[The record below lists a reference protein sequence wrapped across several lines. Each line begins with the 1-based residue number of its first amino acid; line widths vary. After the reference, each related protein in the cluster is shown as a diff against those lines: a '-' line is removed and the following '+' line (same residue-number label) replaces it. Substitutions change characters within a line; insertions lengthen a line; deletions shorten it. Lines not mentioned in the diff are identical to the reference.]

1 MLKYGTR
8 DEDMNAWPPADPW
21 MIGTLVFA
29 ATLLLAVL
37 LSALSARSVLSA
49 SALFLVVGFFCGA
62 GGLGIIHLDV
72 EQPLVQRFVELAL
85 FSILF
90 TDGMRVNRR
99 MLGAWRLPARA
110 LVPGIPLTVL
120 VIALFAHF
128 VAGLDWLAAFLL
140 GAALSPTDPVFA
152 AAILGHESV
161 PRRVRH
167 LLNVESGLNDGLALP
182 IVLVLLAMQGGEA
195 SHGFALVAELLGGVG
210 IGVFVPWLALWLE
223 KSPLFKSRADVR
235 PMLAVGV
242 GLLVLS
248 LTSLTQANSFLAAFT
263 AGIFLGCA
271 DEKLVA
277 SFHGMGELIADAFKF
292 AALLVFAAL
301 LTPALFAD
309 IGWAGCA
316 FVLLALVAARPIALA
331 ISLAG
336 TKLSRHEWL
345 TAAWF
350 GPRGFASVFFGLLI
364 LHAGGPDAQRIF
376 HLLAVTVVASMI
388 AHSSTDVLVARSFVR
403 P

>member
-1 MLKYGTR
+1 
-8 DEDMNAWPPADPW
+8 MNPWPTADPW
-21 MIGTLVFA
+21 MIGALIFA

-37 LSALSARSVLSA
+37 LSALAARSVLSA
-49 SALFLVVGFFCGA
+49 SALFLVAGFLCGA
-62 GGLGIIHLDV
+62 GGVHLIRLDV
-72 EQPLVQRFVELAL
+72 KQPLVQRFIELAL

-99 MLGAWRLPARA
+99 MLKAWRLPARA
-110 LVPGIPLTVL
+110 LVLGIPLTVV
-120 VIALFAHF
+120 VIAAFARF
-128 VAGLDWLAAFLL
+128 VAGLDWMPAFLV

-152 AAILGHESV
+152 AAIVGRESV
-161 PRRVRH
+161 PHRVRH

-182 IVLVLLAMQGGEA
+182 IVIVLLAMQAGEV
-195 SHGFALVAELLGGVG
+195 SHGLALVAELLGGIG

-223 KSPLFKSRADVR
+223 KSRAFKVRPGVR
-235 PMLAVGV
+235 PMLALGI

-263 AGIFLGCA
+263 AGIFLGSA
-271 DEKLVA
+271 DEKLAA
-277 SFHGMGELIADAFKF
+277 SFHGMGELIADVFKF

-301 LTPALFAD
+301 LTPDLFAD
-309 IGWAGCA
+309 IGWTGCA
-316 FVLLALVAARPIALA
+316 FVLLVLVAARPIALA

-336 TKLSRHEWL
+336 TRLSRHEWL

-364 LHAGGPDAQRIF
+364 LHSGGPDASRVF
-376 HLLAVTVVASMI
+376 HLLAVTVVVSMI

-403 P
+403 S